1 MIGYTRAQHKGRMAT
16 IIAAGVHRLAN
27 WASRI
32 TIKTYLFFS
41 RFRRGMT
48 LGVRGAVFDAQGR
61 IFLVR
66 HGYVPGWY
74 MPGGGVD
81 AGETLGEALERELME
96 EGGVRL
102 DGPAPLFG
110 IYLNRSVSRRDHV
123 ALFVCRFWTRVSEP
137 AANYEIAESGFF
149 PLDDLPE
156 ETTPG
161 TRRRISEIVDGR
173 SPATEW

>member
-1 MIGYTRAQHKGRMAT
+1 MT
-16 IIAAGVHRLAN
+16 N
-27 WASRI
+27 WVSRFPI
-32 TIKTYLFFS
+32 NTYLFFS

-48 LGVRGAVFDAQGR
+48 LGVRGAVFDAQDQ

-66 HGYVPGWY
+66 HGYVSGWY
-74 MPGGGVD
+74 LPGGGVD
-81 AGETLGEALERELME
+81 AGETLGAALERELME
-96 EGGVRL
+96 EGGMRL

-123 ALFVCRFWTRVSEP
+123 ALFVCRSWTRVREP
-137 AANYEIAESGFF
+137 EANYEIVESGFF

-161 TRRRISEIVDGR
+161 TRRRIAEIIGDH